1 MSLLLALA
9 NFIDIKAGLQDYFRA
24 YQATILPVDASI
36 ERQSMENAFW
46 QYLANYEIIIYTK
59 RLARDNLDVQL
70 GNVEREIMRIVC
82 MYSYDTIPGVEDM
95 FYRGHERI
103 YGIGDNY
110 AKSNWA
116 TRILITIRY
125 HVARGNP

>member
-1 MSLLLALA
+1 MALA
-9 NFIDIKAGLQDYFRA
+9 NFIDIKAGLQDFFRS

-36 ERQSMENAFW
+36 EQNNMGKIW

-59 RLARDNLDVQL
+59 RLARDNVDAQL
-70 GNVEREIMRIVC
+70 GNVEREIMRIIC
-82 MYSYDTIPGVEDM
+82 MYHPQDIPGVEDM

-116 TRILITIRY
+116 TRVVITIRY
-125 HVARGNP
+125 HATL